1 MRHHHPYSSV
11 GVERRDKLL
20 ELAWREVKK
29 SDFVDKLR
37 DELCDEERIR
47 QVLTE
52 DKDVSMSY
60 DEA

>member
-1 MRHHHPYSSV
+1 V